1 MAYSLAFLGEM
12 IMALENFNKEEIEA
26 FKEQLLDHVPDNG
39 RAIGNI
45 TLRDNKLH
53 WNKEKYSAVKNLLI
67 KEGKLELGRGKGGS
81 VKLPPSSVDD
91 ANADAQ
97 KDYKAMPDP
106 GAQKALVYANEDALY
121 EPMLKVLQEDWV
133 AEQNSE
139 GSLIEKTARNG
150 AKPDGKW
157 SRPDLTVLAH
167 TAYPYIR
174 GKIFDVISF
183 EIKYRGSL
191 DVTAVYEAL
200 SHKKAA
206 TKSYVLAWISEAEGD
221 VDIVSEVANA
231 ARRHGV
237 GLITAED
244 PKNYDTWQTVVD
256 AVRDEPDPAELNR
269 FLANQISKESQDQWR
284 KWLQ

>member
-1 MAYSLAFLGEM
+1 
-12 IMALENFNKEEIEA
+12 MALSNFTNEKIDE
-26 FKEQLLDHVPDNG
+26 FKKKLLGHVPDNG
-39 RAIGNI
+39 SSIGNI
-45 TLRDNKLH
+45 TLRDTILE
-53 WNKEKYSAVKNLLI
+53 WDKEKYSAVKNLLI

-81 VKLPPSSVDD
+81 VKLPPSSKE
-91 ANADAQ
+91 NADAHVQ
-97 KDYKAMPDP
+97 EGEGVMPDGDVQ
-106 GAQKALVYANEDALY
+106 GAVVYANEDALY

-133 AEQNSE
+133 AEQNFE

-206 TKSYVLAWISEAEGD
+206 TKSYVLAWINEAEGD

-244 PKNYDTWQTVVD
+244 PTNYDTWQIVVD
-256 AVRDEPDPAELNR
+256 AIREDPDPAELNR